1 MKKVFIELDTN
12 NDRKLSREDEVERI
26 MNLVDTDRSGFI
38 DFTEFITATM
48 DRKKLL
54 SKKRIEAAFNTF
66 DKDGSGS
73 ITSAELKE
81 LLGGEASI
89 SNQV

>member
-1 MKKVFIELDTN
+1 MEAEN
-12 NDRKLSREDEVERI
+12 EVERI
-26 MNLVDTDRSGFI
+26 MNLVDTDHSGFI

-48 DRKKLL
+48 DRKKVL
-54 SKKRIEAAFNTF
+54 SKKRIEAALNTF

-73 ITSAELKE
+73 ITSNELKE
-81 LLGGEASI
+81 LLGGEAVI